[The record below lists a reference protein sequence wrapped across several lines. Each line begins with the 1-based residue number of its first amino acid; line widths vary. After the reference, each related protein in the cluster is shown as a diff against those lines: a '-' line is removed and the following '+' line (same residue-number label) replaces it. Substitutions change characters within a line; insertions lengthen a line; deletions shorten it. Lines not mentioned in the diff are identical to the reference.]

1 MSRLNLAEALG
12 EPEKAPESPKDLVS
26 APKARKPRKTAQKP
40 AQKRAPVKKSAKPAT
55 PAVKKASEP
64 RAPLVRGVET
74 KDAKRVTLYL
84 HPDDYE
90 FIRYDMR
97 GGDIQSVM
105 RSLIACA
112 RSDDRLRTKVS
123 RLSREAPRGGGQ

>member
-1 MSRLNLAEALG
+1 MARKNFAAAFET
-12 EPEKAPESPKDLVS
+12 PEKGAQSAQDTNP
-26 APKARKPRKTAQKP
+26 APKAKEPRKA
-40 AQKRAPVKKSAKPAT
+40 AQKRAQKPPAAT
-55 PAVKKASEP
+55 TSPTATREP
-64 RAPLVRGVET
+64 SVRGVAT
-74 KDAKRVTLYL
+74 DDAKRVTLYL

-112 RSDDRLRTKVS
+112 RADDRLRTKVS
-123 RLSREAPRGGGQ
+123 RLSREAPRGGGN

>member
-1 MSRLNLAEALG
+1 MSRVNLAEALG
-12 EPEKAPESPKDLVS
+12 APEKAPE
-26 APKARKPRKTAQKP
+26 APKEPTPASKAHKPRKTAQKP
-40 AQKRAPVKKSAKPAT
+40 APKRAPAKVATKAASAPR
-55 PAVKKASEP
+55 EP
-64 RAPLVRGVET
+64 SVRGVET

-90 FIRYDMR
+90 FIRYDLR

-112 RSDDRLRTKVS
+112 RADDRLRTKVS
-123 RLSREAPRGGGQ
+123 RLSREAPRGGGR